1 MGEKRCPFSRPTAK
15 HTQTNK
21 TWIKI
26 VKCIQ
31 DTESC
36 NKESEKLEESS
47 TALAHN
53 PSGESRIHR
62 AAQICTDICY
72 SPEQDRALYNVI
84 V

>member
-1 MGEKRCPFSRPTAK
+1 MGKKRCPFSRSTAK
-15 HTQTNK
+15 YTQATK
-21 TWIKI
+21 LELKV

-53 PSGESRIHR
+53 PSGESRIHK

-72 SPEQDRALYNVI
+72 SPEQDYALYNAI